1 MAKTGAHF
9 VPCNVGSVEKHNER
23 DPEYLKS
30 VEASGRDLYFFQDLT
45 PNNTSWVNPDYGG
58 KTCSDIF
65 ADMIKRYKEK
75 IGQSPQLNDRW
86 RINPKTGRKEKV
98 AGWSPIRE
106 APIPIKPDTTIEDF
120 KPVIDW
126 LKMKGWNVIR
136 IDLHKDEG
144 YEDPVTGERKM
155 NLHAHF
161 VADCLDWK
169 TGRTVKLSEEDMS
182 LKGLQGLVADALGME
197 RGEAKKVTG
206 AEHRD
211 MWQQKEY
218 AASKNFSRL
227 DIKVKGL
234 SKMIENLNKIK
245 ADVIQEIEVLK
256 KQAADGKITQEQLEK
271 EIETRLSKL
280 ENVERK
286 LEDKTE
292 KLHTAEEQLSDIT
305 RRRLE
310 AEREYHALQR
320 AINKD
325 LPTLQYKALRDM
337 SATGWDIAA
346 EQAQRMEQKI
356 SVFREELDEK
366 KQQKLDNIMVGS
378 IVEDLAQR
386 GNEIISVATALY
398 LGYVQ
403 QAVTFAETRGG
414 GGGSPESGWGRNP
427 EDDDETWRR
436 KCFYMAKVMMKP
448 AKGRVVQR
456 SGGGFHR

>member
-280 ENVERK
+280 EDVERK

-325 LPTLQYKALRDM
+325 LPTLQDKALRDM

-378 IVEDLAQR
+378 IVEDLAQL

>member
-75 IGQSPQLNDRW
+75 TGQSPQLNDRW

>member
-427 EDDDETWRR
+427 ENDDETWRR